1 MAFFVQYH
9 LKEHVARTHT
19 KEIPCTIVLTVASN
33 CFSMLLLNS
42 TTENTLKG
50 HIVSVPTVVS
60 HYFNLLLSNPTTEH
74 TQQRN
79 PTSALTVAS
88 HYLAVN

>member
-19 KEIPCTIVLTVASN
+19 KEIPCTFVLTVASN
-33 CFSMLLLNS
+33 CFS
-42 TTENTLKG
+42 
-50 HIVSVPTVVS
+50 
-60 HYFNLLLSNPTTEH
+60 LLLSNPTTEH

-79 PTSALTVAS
+79 PTSALTVES
-88 HYLAVN
+88 HSLAVN